1 MKRLTLL
8 VLGLVLVGGVAAG
21 CSKAADV
28 ATPSVDANKIQND
41 AAKCTELATS
51 WATMFTPLATPT
63 FTDADKEKV
72 TKAANDFK
80 AKVPDN
86 IKSSVDTIT
95 KGITDAKTS
104 TDVAKFLGTKD
115 YTDNFQKVTTYVST
129 DCAKVGS

>member
-8 VLGLVLVGGVAAG
+8 VLSLALVGGVAAG

-28 ATPSVDANKIQND
+28 ATPTVDANKIQND

-51 WATMFTPLATPT
+51 WSTMFTPLASPT

-86 IKSSVDTIT
+86 IKSSVDTIA
-95 KGITDAKTS
+95 KGITDSKTQ
-104 TDVAKFLGTKD
+104 TDMAKFLGTKD
-115 YTDNFQKVTTYVST
+115 YTDNFQKVTTYVTT